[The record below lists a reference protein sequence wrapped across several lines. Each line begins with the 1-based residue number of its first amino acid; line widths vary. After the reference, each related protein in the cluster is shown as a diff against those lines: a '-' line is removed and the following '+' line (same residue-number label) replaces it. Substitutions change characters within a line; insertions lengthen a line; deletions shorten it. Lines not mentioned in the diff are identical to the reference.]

1 MNSQTILR
9 AVMIAPHFRELQ
21 MLAQEAGLG
30 GTGFS
35 LWGLVE
41 AGRKPH
47 RINRLRKK
55 CLILSF

>member
-1 MNSQTILR
+1 
-9 AVMIAPHFRELQ
+9 MIAPHFRELQ
-21 MLAQEAGLG
+21 MLTQEAGLG